1 MSIFKDVVVFDS
13 GGLDDSYRGWI
24 EWFHSYIPKEP
35 EWLRTIIRALLML
48 MKHCLKCSALNGC
61 YLLNIKRPKQPLHER
76 CHCMRLKI
84 NVDDVKTN
92 ASSECA
98 IEKFTKYI
106 FGNNSKGKN
115 QIFYK
120 MGFSIDDSEYL
131 QKQYCEQALN
141 SYLRGQY
148 ELRELD
154 IWGQRLAIP
163 INLNGVYFYSGCM
176 LCPEGKIKNT
186 TPFGGWIE

>member
-1 MSIFKDVVVFDS
+1 
-13 GGLDDSYRGWI
+13 
-24 EWFHSYIPKEP
+24 
-35 EWLRTIIRALLML
+35 
-48 MKHCLKCSALNGC
+48 
-61 YLLNIKRPKQPLHER
+61 
-76 CHCMRLKI
+76 MRLKI
-84 NVDDVKTN
+84 NIDDVKAN

-131 QKQYCEQALN
+131 QEQYCEQALN
-141 SYLRGQY
+141 SYLRGRY

-163 INLNGVYFYSGCM
+163 INLNGVYFYSGWM